1 MSPLKWWRVC
11 QTCNKYYQEINNIG
25 TWNCKYHC
33 GTYNADYKGTKF
45 PKYSYECCGASPV
58 AYNDDGSRNPYFNPG
73 LMNGCTAKDCS
84 AHHKYFSDI
93 DRIYEKDFP
102 AELLQELKDDIQK
115 LTSDQ
120 SIKQQIV
127 FKHKGLNIDASTG
140 VLYIDRKDFY
150 AEQWR
155 NKNKVLFNKNLTKT
169 IEFVIDQVIRR
180 NNGYEYYN
188 NNSSKRRRQTIRI
201 NDTDDFQ
208 VHLQRGGPILKARK
222 KYIFFDKE
230 ISLPL
235 KNNEAEKLRL
245 HEGYETV
252 LKYKNTKPF
261 YYVLEI

>member
-1 MSPLKWWRVC
+1 M
-11 QTCNKYYQEINNIG
+11 
-25 TWNCKYHC
+25 
-33 GTYNADYKGTKF
+33 
-45 PKYSYECCGASPV
+45 
-58 AYNDDGSRNPYFNPG
+58 
-73 LMNGCTAKDCS
+73 
-84 AHHKYFSDI
+84 
-93 DRIYEKDFP
+93 
-102 AELLQELKDDIQK
+102 
-115 LTSDQ
+115 
-120 SIKQQIV
+120 
-127 FKHKGLNIDASTG
+127 
-140 VLYIDRKDFY
+140 
-150 AEQWR
+150 
-155 NKNKVLFNKNLTKT
+155 LFNKNLTKT